1 MKASD
6 SDRSAAPAPAAT
18 AETATAH
25 ATGALAPAPTSA
37 GLLMALQGSAGN
49 AAVSR
54 LIERGMPG
62 RALQR
67 GVYAEAGAKAVAVP
81 PYAKAHAT
89 WVKARDKPGGW
100 LDMNVVPTVLP
111 SGAPGYMYEKYK
123 GKWYVGHMIFG
134 NLAQPDGNR
143 LPVSDFYREYD
154 VHEWPQPQ
162 RPNRGTERIVVGRS
176 RRTWYT
182 NNHYHDFTEF
192 R

>member
-1 MKASD
+1 MSVTEPDHSPQTSHTA
-6 SDRSAAPAPAAT
+6 RETETGQAAAVSQTAPDLV
-18 AETATAH
+18 
-25 ATGALAPAPTSA
+25 GQ
-37 GLLMALQGSAGN
+37 LMALQRSAGN

-54 LIERGMPG
+54 LVTQRPAPA

-81 PYAKAHAT
+81 AYAKAHAA

-100 LDMNVVPTVLP
+100 LDMNVVPIALP
-111 SGAPGYMYEKYK
+111 SGAPGYKYEKFK
-123 GKWYVGHMIFG
+123 GTWYVGHMVFG
-134 NLAQPDGNR
+134 NNPQPDGNR

-154 VHEWPQPQ
+154 VHEWMPPAS
-162 RPNRGTERIVVGRS
+162 RGTERIVVGRS

-182 NNHYHDFTEF
+182 NNHYADLTEL